1 MPDKI
6 KAAVIE
12 NVNELK
18 FLEFDMPRPAAYEV
32 LYQVKAVSLCTVE
45 QRAYVG
51 AKKVWVS
58 IYWRA

>member
-32 LYQVKAVSLCTVE
+32 LYQVKTV
-45 QRAYVG
+45 RYVQLN
-51 AKKVWVS
+51 KEHM
-58 IYWRA
+58 